1 MWAVTRSIK
10 FQNKLAKDA
19 IINALKSKSTD
30 MFQDGGMIIR
40 AFTNVTENSI
50 EIFHLFKN
58 KDYVNKQ
65 RASWTN
71 QFWQDIREMGGTVS
85 FTEGECEI
93 EYSSHI
99 NLNNF
104 KKIG

>member
-10 FQNKLAKDA
+10 FQNKLAKEA

-30 MFQDGGMIIR
+30 MFQDGMIIR

-58 KDYVNKQ
+58 KEYVNKT
-65 RASWTN
+65 RATWTN
-71 QFWQDIREMGGTVS
+71 QFWQDIKEMGGTVS
-85 FTEGECEI
+85 FTEGECEV
-93 EYSSHI
+93 ECSPKLD
-99 NLNNF
+99 LNDFNQVE
-104 KKIG
+104 